1 MRALC
6 FTAGGGV
13 VVVVKE
19 KLTGGFLFVSC
30 VPPCYK

>member
-6 FTAGGGV
+6 FTAGGGGV
-13 VVVVKE
+13 VVVEE